1 VKYLLSLALLAG
13 CASAQNRH
21 EALVQALVV
30 HCQVEALQPL
40 LLDPEHVD
48 AAEVKAALKAMKDCT
63 AVADAG
69 PAH

>member
-1 VKYLLSLALLAG
+1 MKYLLSLALLAG
-13 CASAQNRH
+13 CASAQKH
-21 EALVQALVV
+21 DALAEALVI

-40 LLDPEHVD
+40 LLDTEHAD
-48 AAEVKAALKAMKDCT
+48 AADVKAALKAMKDCA

>member
-1 VKYLLSLALLAG
+1 MKYLLALTLLAG
-13 CASAQNRH
+13 CASAQKH
-21 EALVQALVV
+21 DALAEALVV

-48 AAEVKAALKAMKDCT
+48 ASEVKAALKAIKDCS